1 MSAFDYDQAS
11 NNSVNA
17 NFNWAITHPG
27 AYDLFA
33 GAGSWKP
40 AAIVNDNITSGNGNG
55 GTGNPSHNDY
65 LDGPVVFTLHYA
77 GAAPTDV
84 TAATF
89 YFGTSPDTAAGVK
102 SGALT
107 VTSETP
113 EPSTLIL
120 FGSALV
126 VAGLVRRRGIPGA

>member
-1 MSAFDYDQAS
+1 M
-11 NNSVNA
+11 
-17 NFNWAITHPG
+17 
-27 AYDLFA
+27 FA
-33 GAGSWKP
+33 GGGSWKP
-40 AAIVNDNITSGNGNG
+40 AAVVNNNITAGSGNG

-65 LDGPVVFTLHYA
+65 LDGPVVFTLQYT
-77 GAAPTDV
+77 GTAPTDV

-102 SGALT
+102 SSILT

-126 VAGLVRRRGIPGA
+126 VAGLVRRRQMPRA